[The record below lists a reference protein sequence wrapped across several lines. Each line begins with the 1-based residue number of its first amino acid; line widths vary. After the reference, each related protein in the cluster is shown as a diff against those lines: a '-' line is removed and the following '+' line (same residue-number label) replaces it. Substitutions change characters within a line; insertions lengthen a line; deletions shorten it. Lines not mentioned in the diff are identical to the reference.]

1 MSIGEHN
8 FDKAAS
14 EFEDDYEARSSSV
27 DLNSLTTEVFSA
39 ELLEEPCEILDP
51 AKPICVSPDTMVA
64 DAIQG
69 MADRNHG
76 CVIVE
81 ENGVLVG
88 IFTERDVVR
97 RVFGRGIDPH
107 KTAVRAVMTR
117 DPEAVSFADSIA
129 TVLNKMTVGGFRH
142 VPLVDLQRRPVGIVS
157 IKDVVE
163 YFVERFPK
171 HVLNVAPDP
180 TVRHPDEIAG
190 AG

>member
-1 MSIGEHN
+1 MSMSQQD

-14 EFEDDYEARSSSV
+14 EFEDDYEARTSNDVSGPV
-27 DLNSLTTEVFSA
+27 EVFNA
-39 ELLEEPCEILDP
+39 ELLEEAVEILAP
-51 AKPICVSPDTMVA
+51 PKPICVTPETRVS
-64 DAIQG
+64 DAIIG
-69 MADRNHG
+69 MAERNHG
-76 CVIVE
+76 CVIVADR
-81 ENGVLVG
+81 GVLVG

-97 RVFGRGIDPH
+97 RVVSKGIDPT
-107 KTAVRAVMTR
+107 KTQIHAVMTP

-180 TVRHPDEIAG
+180 TIRHPEEIAD

>member
-1 MSIGEHN
+1 VRRVVG
-8 FDKAAS
+8 
-14 EFEDDYEARSSSV
+14 RV
-27 DLNSLTTEVFSA
+27 
-39 ELLEEPCEILDP
+39 DP
-51 AKPICVSPDTMVA
+51 AKT
-64 DAIQG
+64 AI
-69 MADRNHG
+69 
-76 CVIVE
+76 
-81 ENGVLVG
+81 
-88 IFTERDVVR
+88 
-97 RVFGRGIDPH
+97 
-107 KTAVRAVMTR
+107 RAVMTP

-180 TVRHPDEIAG
+180 LVRHPDEIAG